1 MKKTTPNT
9 LLAFC
14 SLATVAALDMLGVD
28 DETMEPDRRGVVVAV
43 LLVLL
48 ILRPRLDVVV
58 VLLAE
63 ALTMRMGWSE
73 PPPPSLSNAV
83 G

>member
-1 MKKTTPNT
+1 VKKTTPNT

-28 DETMEPDRRGVVVAV
+28 DDTMEPDRRGVVVVV

-48 ILRPRLDVVV
+48 ILRPRLDDV

-63 ALTMRMGWSE
+63 ALTMRMGW
-73 PPPPSLSNAV
+73 PSSTAV
-83 G
+83 